1 MEPAIPEPLEFD
13 LSWLDQET
21 PDSEAPSDLTEPA
34 QLPPEA
40 PQDPV
45 PTGPDA
51 PTAVIPEVAMKAP
64 VSEPDAPTAVL
75 PGLDH
80 IQPPAPQPNPPV
92 SRPVPRRE
100 SAPTHRTGLILGI
113 IAGALVMALVLG
125 VFVYGLVLK
134 KSDDIYPNVYVAGIN
149 VGGMDR
155 ETAIAAVDEAIAS
168 SYASATLKVQL
179 PDRTLSFNPEQT
191 NVALDADEAIA
202 EALTYGREG
211 NAFSAVTSYF
221 SSRSTEHYIDLQTIL
236 NLDTDYIRSMIDQ
249 VAAEVEMDP
258 TPTTAA
264 YEEAAGRLVVE
275 VGYPQRSLDTEG
287 LYEVVYNAFMNSDFT
302 PLSWDYDEV
311 PCELLDLEPYYEEY
325 CTEVQNAE
333 YDPETHTIVEEV
345 PGFGFD
351 LEASSQKLATAPA
364 GSQVIIQLE
373 DLEPEVTKAAL
384 EEEMFGE
391 TLFAHST
398 VYVVNS
404 NRTNNLRL
412 ACEAINGLILNPD
425 EVFSFN
431 NVVGERTAAKG
442 YLPATVYSGGQS
454 LEELGGG
461 VCQVASTLYYCT
473 LHLDLEQVHREPHQF
488 AVTYVPLGMDA
499 TVYWGPIDYQF
510 KNTLSNPV
518 KILADVE
525 NGSVNIT
532 FLGIPDTDNYVEMS
546 SVVLETYPWQ
556 ELEEVD
562 ETLEPGT
569 RELKTTPYTGY
580 KVVTYKTIRDASGK
594 ELSKNQE
601 AVSTYDKRDQV
612 YLVGPEI
619 EEEDPWEGNDPDID
633 DPWGDGNDFPG
644 LDNPWGDEDPDP
656 APDPAPA
663 DPDAPEGS
671 DDPGSGEENP
681 WP

>member
-1 MEPAIPEPLEFD
+1 MEPTIPEPLEFD

-21 PDSEAPSDLTEPA
+21 PNPEPPSDLPEPA
-34 QLPPEA
+34 QQPPEV

-51 PTAVIPEVAMKAP
+51 PTAVIPEISTKAP

-80 IQPPAPQPNPPV
+80 IQPPAPQPRP
-92 SRPVPRRE
+92 PVPRPAPPQKPA
-100 SAPTHRTGLILGI
+100 SAHRTGLILGI

-134 KSDDIYPNVYVAGIN
+134 NSNEIYPNVYVAGIN

-155 ETAIAAVDEAIAS
+155 ETAITAVDEAIAS

-202 EALTYGREG
+202 EALTYGRDG
-211 NAFSAVTSYF
+211 NPFSAVTSYF

-258 TPTTAA
+258 TPTTAT

-364 GSQVIIQLE
+364 GSQMIIQLE
-373 DLEPEVTKAAL
+373 DLEPEVTKAEL

-499 TVYWGPIDYQF
+499 TVYWGHIDYQF
-510 KNTLSNPV
+510 KNTLSNPI

-556 ELEEVD
+556 ELEELD
-562 ETLEPGT
+562 ETLEPGA

-594 ELSKNQE
+594 ELSKKQE
-601 AVSTYDKRDQV
+601 AVSNYDKRDQV
-612 YLVGPEI
+612 YLVGPEP
-619 EEEDPWEGNDPDID
+619 EEEDPWEGNDPDFD
-633 DPWGDGNDFPG
+633 DPWGDGNDFPNF
-644 LDNPWGDEDPDP
+644 DNPWGDEDPDP
-656 APDPAPA
+656 APA
-663 DPDAPEGS
+663 DPDVPENPNDS
-671 DDPGSGEENP
+671 GSGEENP

>member
-80 IQPPAPQPNPPV
+80 IQPPAPQPKPPV

-345 PGFGFD
+345 PGFGID

-364 GSQVIIQLE
+364 SSQVIIQLE

-431 NVVGERTAAKG
+431 NVVGPRTKKNG
-442 YLPATVYSGGQS
+442 FEKATVYNYGK
-454 LEELGGG
+454 EEEGYGGG
-461 VCQVASTLYYCT
+461 VCQVSSTMYVAAVRANLEITKRTQHGLVVGYT
-473 LHLDLEQVHREPHQF
+473 DLG
-488 AVTYVPLGMDA
+488 LDA
-499 TVYWGPIDYQF
+499 TVNYDGKKIDFAFRNNTDSPIYIITKVMKKPYVDKNHYLVICDIYGPALEEGVTYDLVATQ
-510 KNTLSNPV
+510 
-518 KILADVE
+518 VE
-525 NGSVNIT
+525 VP
-532 FLGIPDTDNYVEMS
+532 IPEPTMVPDKKAEHVVYTD
-546 SVVLETYPWQ
+546 ETYTEPGRIGY
-556 ELEEVD
+556 EVD
-562 ETLEPGT
+562 SYKVKYVNGEKVEETHMYHDTYDVVQPII
-569 RELKTTPYTGY
+569 YTG
-580 KVVTYKTIRDASGK
+580 VSERPLPTI
-594 ELSKNQE
+594 E
-601 AVSTYDKRDQV
+601 
-612 YLVGPEI
+612 
-619 EEEDPWEGNDPDID
+619 PW
-633 DPWGDGNDFPG
+633 
-644 LDNPWGDEDPDP
+644 
-656 APDPAPA
+656 
-663 DPDAPEGS
+663 
-671 DDPGSGEENP
+671 
-681 WP
+681 